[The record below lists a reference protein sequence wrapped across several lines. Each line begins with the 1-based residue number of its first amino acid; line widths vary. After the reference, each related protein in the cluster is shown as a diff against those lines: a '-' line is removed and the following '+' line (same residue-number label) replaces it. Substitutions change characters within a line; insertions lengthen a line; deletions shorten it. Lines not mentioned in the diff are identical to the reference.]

1 MAGAV
6 LCRLSWLF
14 CLRSLDGCG
23 KLPEGLGR
31 LGMPATKYKVLA
43 VGPQVANTA
52 TAPVYVSIAG
62 VAKKSQPATPYIV
75 VNELISNALA
85 RMLVLPCPPGALM
98 HQGAETYFFSLDF
111 NLAGQSLPP
120 ISPTFIVK
128 TFPQKAWGII
138 LFDALIMNTD
148 RHRQNI
154 AHDTVTNRIQI
165 FDHSHALLTAAGDI
179 DQTLQNRAGTL
190 AIGGHCLAQEIDT
203 DDGRDFWLQRV
214 KLIPDFFIE
223 EVVAASVDCGLPS
236 DRKDLL
242 ASFMKDRRD
251 NLDKIVAASKPLFPK
266 LP

>member
-1 MAGAV
+1 
-6 LCRLSWLF
+6 
-14 CLRSLDGCG
+14 
-23 KLPEGLGR
+23 
-31 LGMPATKYKVLA
+31 MPATKYRVLA

-62 VAKKSQPATPYIV
+62 VGKKSQAATPYIV
-75 VNELISNALA
+75 ANELISNGLA

-120 ISPTFIVK
+120 ISPSFIVK
-128 TFPQKAWGII
+128 TFARKAWGII
-138 LFDALIMNTD
+138 IFDVLIMNTD

-154 AHDTVTNRIQI
+154 AHDAVTNQIQI
-165 FDHSHALLTAAGDI
+165 FDHSHALLTPGGDI
-179 DQTLQNRAGTL
+179 TQTLQARAGTL

-223 EVVAASVDCGLPS
+223 EIVAAACECGLPP

-251 NLDKIVAASKPLFPK
+251 NLDKIVAANKSLFPK